1 MSSVDKLKLCTLPA
15 TLNGLKAT
23 VSGVRGPFA
32 KVTQNST
39 GHSAVFAWD
48 TAARILA
55 KGGEFKR
62 HDGAIRPS
70 PVLTGD

>member
-1 MSSVDKLKLCTLPA
+1 MSSVDKLKLCALPA

-39 GHSAVFAWD
+39 GLSAEFSWAA
-48 TAARILA
+48 AARILA
-55 KGGEFKR
+55 KGGAFK
-62 HDGAIRPS
+62 S
-70 PVLTGD
+70 